1 MIKVG
6 DLIKDSSDKSYG
18 IVLELNPTW
27 TDLNGEKYSWDFR
40 VLIEGRAIFVD
51 CEDVEAVT

>member
-6 DLIKDSSDKSYG
+6 DLIKDSSNKSYG
-18 IVLELNPTW
+18 IVLELHPTW

-40 VLIEGRAIFVD
+40 VLINGKAIFVD
-51 CEDVEAVT
+51 YEDLEVVT